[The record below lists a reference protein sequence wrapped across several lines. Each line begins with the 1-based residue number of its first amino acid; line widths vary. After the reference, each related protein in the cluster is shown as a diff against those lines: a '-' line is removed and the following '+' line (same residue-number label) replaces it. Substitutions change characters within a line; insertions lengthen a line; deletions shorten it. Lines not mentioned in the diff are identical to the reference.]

1 MIFYL
6 IGKITDKEI
15 ESLKTFIVLE
25 VASIGYQIFCN
36 QKTANKLRTGT
47 EEKIFIYQ
55 LLREDG
61 EKLFGFLDKE
71 SLDLFEVLISVSG
84 IGPRN
89 ALGLLDTLEK
99 NELVSAVIN
108 DQAKLIATA
117 PGIGE
122 KIAKKIILEL
132 KNKLKKFLP
141 IASKLSSAGS
151 PDYSSGDETRST
163 LKNLGFS
170 DLEIE
175 KALVKAR
182 EEGIE
187 DNEEAIIKFALRNI

>member
-36 QKTANKLRTGT
+36 QKTANKLRIGT

-151 PDYSSGDETRST
+151 SDYSSGDETRST